1 MYSNFLN
8 KNIILLLDQNIITE
22 INDFFKKLADVYVNG
37 MTTYIKNLSEK
48 MKKKITTGGD
58 IKVNYK

>member
-8 KNIILLLDQNIITE
+8 KNIILLLDQNIITK